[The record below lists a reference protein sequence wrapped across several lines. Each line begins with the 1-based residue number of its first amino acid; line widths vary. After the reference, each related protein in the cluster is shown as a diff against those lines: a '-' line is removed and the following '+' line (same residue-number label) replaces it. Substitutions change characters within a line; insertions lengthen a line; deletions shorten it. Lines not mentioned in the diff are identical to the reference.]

1 LPNNEHESWSQ
12 KSCYTISCRG
22 CELKKLRKIV
32 VGGETYLWKHNYND
46 CDYSVPLYLLILFEK
61 DRQAEV
67 RVKFPLMGHPIEKC
81 MLNSGFKA
89 TKNGMKVI
97 INLNEPKYIAEL
109 IQFLMSNK
117 IDFSKGK
124 KHLFENGDQLFIEMG
139 YALTI
144 R

>member
-1 LPNNEHESWSQ
+1 M
-12 KSCYTISCRG
+12 
-22 CELKKLRKIV
+22 KKLRKIV

-46 CDYSVPLYLLILFEK
+46 CDYSTPLYLLILFEK

-67 RVKFPLMGHPIEKC
+67 RVKFPLMDCPIEKG

-89 TKNGMKVI
+89 TKNGMEFT

-109 IQFLMSNK
+109 IQYLMNNK

-124 KHLFENGDQLFIEMG
+124 KHLLENGYQLFNEMG
-139 YALTI
+139 YICNAI
-144 R
+144 